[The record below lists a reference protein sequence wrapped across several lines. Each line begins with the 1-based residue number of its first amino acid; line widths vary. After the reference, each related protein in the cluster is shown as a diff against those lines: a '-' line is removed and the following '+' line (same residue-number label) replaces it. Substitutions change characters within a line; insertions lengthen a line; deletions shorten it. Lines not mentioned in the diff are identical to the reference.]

1 MSQSGRSHLLPL
13 EPREPPP
20 PQTDSDQIFYDYAVK
35 RMLCETLRGTKELK
49 KAGKEAKGRFG
60 GCLQGFGGLLCRR
73 RSRAGIEDS
82 YIVR

>member
-1 MSQSGRSHLLPL
+1 MDVSQSGRQHLLPL

-35 RMLCETLRGTKELK
+35 RMLCETLRGAKELE
-49 KAGKEAKGRFG
+49 KAGKETKGRSG
-60 GCLQGFGGLLCRR
+60 GCLQGFAGLLCRS

-82 YIVR
+82 